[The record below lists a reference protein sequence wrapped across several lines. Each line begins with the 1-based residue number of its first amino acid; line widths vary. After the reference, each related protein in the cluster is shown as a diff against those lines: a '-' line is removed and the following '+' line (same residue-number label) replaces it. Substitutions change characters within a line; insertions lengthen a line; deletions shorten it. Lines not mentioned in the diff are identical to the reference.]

1 VGGLLPLIPAIIARL
16 GKFAGDIGCPV
27 EGYQP
32 RYFRRAIMAK
42 QLDLVAEFR
51 EDSGK
56 GSSRRLRRNGKVP
69 AIIYGAGREPR
80 ALTFDHNALLRAVE
94 NESFFSSVLSVQVGE
109 NVRKSIL
116 KDIQVHPAKKQILH
130 LDLQRIVEDEK
141 IKMTV
146 PFHFLG
152 EDAAPGVKVGGGI
165 VSHLRTEVEVSCFPG
180 DLPEYLDVDVA
191 ELDLDQLLHLSDVT
205 LPEGVELTDLVAEPP
220 RDDAIVSIHV
230 PRAAVEED
238 DLDLAAEGEDAAE
251 GSAEGDADGEGGDS
265 SDDSKSGSDGS

>member
-1 VGGLLPLIPAIIARL
+1 
-16 GKFAGDIGCPV
+16 
-27 EGYQP
+27 
-32 RYFRRAIMAK
+32 MAK
-42 QLDLVAEFR
+42 QLDLIAEFR

-109 NVRKSIL
+109 NIRKSIL

-141 IKMTV
+141 IKMAV
-146 PFHFLG
+146 PLHFLG
-152 EDAAPGVKVGGGI
+152 EDAAPGVKDGGGI

-180 DLPEYLDVDVA
+180 DLPEYLEIDVA
-191 ELDLDQLLHLSDVT
+191 ELDLDQLLHLSDVQ

-230 PRAAVEED
+230 PRVVVEED
-238 DLDLAAEGEDAAE
+238 ELEAEGEDADADADADE
-251 GSAEGDADGEGGDS
+251 GSAEGDAGADGDGGDS
-265 SDDSKSGSDGS
+265 SDESKPDSDGSESQ